1 MFILYFYYTLFFF
14 DKIRFI
20 THSITITYHYMCN
33 TYYLVFLI
41 YTPRT
46 RTRPLERE
54 IIGLPVISISHLSII
69 SLKDF
74 YIFKIT
80 ESKKNL
86 NKN

>member
-1 MFILYFYYTLFFF
+1 MWLNSSVATINATLQLL
-14 DKIRFI
+14 DIYRF
-20 THSITITYHYMCN
+20 
-33 TYYLVFLI
+33 VI

-74 YIFKIT
+74 YIFKII